1 MKMQSVLT
9 AAALAAGAMLT
20 AADIQLPKPQISGGA
35 PLLTT
40 LARRSTNRNMDGK
53 ALSKQQLSDLLWAA
67 NGINR
72 PDGKRTAPT
81 AMNKQE
87 ISLYAVLPDG
97 AYRYEPATHRLVE
110 VAAEKSRLDN
120 NASVV
125 IVLVADRDKQPAK
138 SGPPSI
144 AASSVRISTFIARRT
159 IWRPCSRVA
168 LTPTI

>member
-9 AAALAAGAMLT
+9 VAALAAGAMLT

-72 PDGKRTAPT
+72 PDRDEQAG
-81 AMNKQE
+81 N
-87 ISLYAVLPDG
+87 LPLRG
-97 AYRYEPATHRLVE
+97 LAGWCLPL
-110 VAAEKSRLDN
+110 
-120 NASVV
+120 
-125 IVLVADRDKQPAK
+125 
-138 SGPPSI
+138 
-144 AASSVRISTFIARRT
+144 
-159 IWRPCSRVA
+159 
-168 LTPTI
+168 

>member
-9 AAALAAGAMLT
+9 VAALAAGAMLT

-72 PDGKRTAPT
+72 PGR
-81 AMNKQE
+81 Q
-87 ISLYAVLPDG
+87 
-97 AYRYEPATHRLVE
+97 AYRP
-110 VAAEKSRLDN
+110 
-120 NASVV
+120 
-125 IVLVADRDKQPAK
+125 DRDEQAGNLPLRGLA
-138 SGPPSI
+138 GWCLP
-144 AASSVRISTFIARRT
+144 
-159 IWRPCSRVA
+159 
-168 LTPTI
+168 L